1 MVPTPFEVQ
10 SRCHPPY
17 PCSSCSGQVPARPRA
32 PTAAT
37 AASPGG
43 SHHRCSGSRSRRSAR
58 HWSRQSGPLC
68 AGGRQDT
75 PRSETLRLLGVGG
88 EEQMGRTAAK
98 VHGPGARRFLEESLR
113 SSEWGTHLDAPPQR
127 PARRPCSLTSSPA
140 RPAPPLIL
148 QLFRRPLGS
157 PVGVHVLRNIDD
169 L

>member
-1 MVPTPFEVQ
+1 MVPTPFVVQ

-17 PCSSCSGQVPARPRA
+17 PCSSCSGQVPARPRV

-58 HWSRQSGPLC
+58 RWSGQSGPLC

-75 PRSETLRLLGVGG
+75 PRSEALRLLGVGG

-98 VHGPGARRFLEESLR
+98 VHGPDARRFLEESLR
-113 SSEWGTHLDAPPQR
+113 SSEWGTHLDAPP
-127 PARRPCSLTSSPA
+127 PSARHAALAASPPQ
-140 RPAPPLIL
+140 PAPLRPLIL
-148 QLFRRPLGS
+148 QVFRRPPGS

>member
-1 MVPTPFEVQ
+1 MVPTPFVVQ

-17 PCSSCSGQVPARPRA
+17 PCSSCSGQVPARPRV

-58 HWSRQSGPLC
+58 RWSGQSGPLC

-75 PRSETLRLLGVGG
+75 PRSEALRLLGVGG

-98 VHGPGARRFLEESLR
+98 VHGPDARRFLEESLR
-113 SSEWGTHLDAPPQR
+113 SSEWGTHLDAPPPKR
-127 PARRPCSLTSSPA
+127 PARRPCSLTSPA
-140 RPAPPLIL
+140 RPAPPPNPSGF
-148 QLFRRPLGS
+148 QKASGEPSGS
-157 PVGVHVLRNIDD
+157 PRTEKY
-169 L
+169 